1 MASPASDAT
10 HAALS
15 DDVIDDMFDSD
26 REDVPDGL
34 GPEDTGRGGAPR
46 RGGGGRHGWYAPRAL
61 AELTEDMNIG
71 RTQDER
77 RAPRTLKVYEAETKR
92 FVSFLELDNAATLRS
107 LLGYA
112 AIRRLVKVG
121 GSPSYR
127 AGTPAGRATVDVF
140 ELFNDPRPRSD
151 VLIHAYISDWSV
163 SWSCSEAKV
172 RKIVSALT
180 REFSS
185 RKVRGPWNGFLGIPV
200 DSPLIHAAT
209 DAHKSKR
216 RRETTAV
223 QGVDPI
229 RYRDLDRFYN
239 EPFLG
244 KSLEKWDPEILAL
257 YTSQLVGMNVC
268 VKFNELARLRYVRL
282 SCFLWLRATVRGG
295 AARAH
300 LALLCRTLRCY
311 RL

>member
-1 MASPASDAT
+1 
-10 HAALS
+10 
-15 DDVIDDMFDSD
+15 
-26 REDVPDGL
+26 
-34 GPEDTGRGGAPR
+34 
-46 RGGGGRHGWYAPRAL
+46 
-61 AELTEDMNIG
+61 
-71 RTQDER
+71 
-77 RAPRTLKVYEAETKR
+77 
-92 FVSFLELDNAATLRS
+92 
-107 LLGYA
+107 
-112 AIRRLVKVG
+112 VG